1 MSLYGGTYQSLS
13 MDSESGLR
21 GDTSLQSLRD
31 ASLSGSA
38 SHLDEES
45 SCYKDL
51 MKQVVFGGIDGLNTS
66 VVLLSA
72 CVGGGIESRDIS
84 VIGLS
89 GIAAL
94 AMCMGAGEFLSA
106 RAHREFMSARYRQH
120 SWDYKHNSKQNQMN
134 SIIDKFF
141 KKGLSQAD
149 AEAIVKRVVS
159 NEKFFVSLLVSED
172 VGIQYPADND
182 AAVLLDAL
190 VLVLAFVLL
199 GSIPVLVF
207 STTRGYSNLAEHTLY
222 NVAMVLAVCLL
233 LLLGCAKSIYSQVNA
248 VYAGLEV
255 AAVALACSLAANL
268 LGSTLRTLSLV

>member
-1 MSLYGGTYQSLS
+1 MSLNGGTYQSLS
-13 MDSESGLR
+13 MDSESGLHA
-21 GDTSLQSLRD
+21 DTSLHSLRD

-45 SCYKDL
+45 SYKDL
-51 MKQVVFGGIDGLNTS
+51 MKQVVFGGIDGLSAS

-72 CVGGGIESRDIS
+72 CMGGGIESRDIS

-89 GIAAL
+89 GISAL

-106 RAHREFMSARYRQH
+106 RAHREFVSARYRQH

-207 STTRGYSNLAEHTLY
+207 TTRSYSSLAEHSLY
-222 NVAMVLAVCLL
+222 NVAMMLALCLL

-268 LGSTLRTLSLV
+268 LGSTLSTLSLV